1 MHLQVRDHVL
11 LDDEVRLV
19 EVLDDV
25 IVVLAVD
32 VDDDG
37 LDGRLAL
44 DEDTCTGFSTAHMFF
59 FFLAEWAY
67 LEWRAAWRL

>member
-1 MHLQVRDHVL
+1 MDRMTHIFDMHLQVRDHVL

-25 IVVLAVD
+25 IVFFAVD

-44 DEDTCTGFSTAHMFF
+44 DEDTWYCFSHGHGP
-59 FFLAEWAY
+59 L
-67 LEWRAAWRL
+67 RG